1 MSNFFIRFIMKNAR
15 KPEGF
20 FGRVFAKSMGN
31 GHDPMAKWAL
41 GSFRFNDGDRLLDVG
56 CGGGRNIQHLFELY
70 PGSAV
75 DGVDYSPESVR
86 VSRKLHAARLG
97 DQCRIEEGNVMA
109 LPFADATYGGV
120 MGCETIYFWPDL
132 VGGLKEIWRVLKPG
146 GRIILMNE
154 VNDPKAAKI
163 WMENCPEMRV
173 YTEEDQ
179 VDALKQAGFMDV
191 EGKTK
196 DAWSVVSGVKGPR

>member
-86 VSRKLHAARLG
+86 VSRKLHAARLS

-109 LPFADATYGGV
+109 LPFTDETYGGV

-132 VGGLKEIWRVLKPG
+132 AGGLKEIWRVLKPG
-146 GRIILMNE
+146 GRIIRRA
-154 VNDPKAAKI
+154 PTRSASRSWPRIAARRRSA
-163 WMENCPEMRV
+163 CHRR
-173 YTEEDQ
+173 
-179 VDALKQAGFMDV
+179 
-191 EGKTK
+191 
-196 DAWSVVSGVKGPR
+196 WSSSTTPSPTVIA